1 MASIL
6 LITPDR
12 AFEDYAMQV
21 LSTAGHQITRAGNA
35 EDAARAALTLP
46 VDLVIADSLAPDL
59 SDARVRIE
67 AAGRHVAFVFVSP
80 SATQWAAPGLPLR
93 DGDRLVRKPAL
104 SGELR
109 AAVYELL
116 RASEVMGNQL
126 DLSGVTFDRVGQRLR
141 RGAEVEQLTL
151 TEFHLLDDLASVR
164 GALAS
169 TGDLLDHVWHYTGG
183 AASSEVVRSH
193 MKNLRAKIR
202 RVNEGRDLIET
213 IPRRGY
219 RLDDGLI
226 DSSTDGR

>member
-21 LSTAGHQITRAGNA
+21 LSTAGHQIIRACDA
-35 EDAARAALTLP
+35 DEAARAALTVP
-46 VDLVIADSLAPDL
+46 VDVVVADSLAPDL
-59 SDARVRIE
+59 PDARERLE
-67 AAGRHVAFVFVSP
+67 GGGRHVAFVFVSP
-80 SATQWAAPGLPLR
+80 SAMQWAAPGLPLR
-93 DGDRLVRKPAL
+93 HGDRFVSKPAS

-109 AAVYELL
+109 AAIAELL
-116 RASEVMGNQL
+116 RDAEVMGTQL

-151 TEFHLLDDLASVR
+151 TEFHLLDYLASVR
-164 GALAS
+164 GTIAS
-169 TGDLLDHVWHYTGG
+169 TAELLDHVWHYASGS
-183 AASSEVVRSH
+183 ASSEVVRSH
-193 MKNLRAKIR
+193 LKNLRAKIH

-219 RLDDGLI
+219 RLD
-226 DSSTDGR
+226 